1 MMSLILT
8 VGFIA
13 LMFLRV
19 PVSMAI
25 GLSTL
30 LPLILL
36 DRNLIVIPQFM
47 LEGMHSAALLA
58 VPFFILAGNLFNVL
72 GLSRRI
78 WDFAEALVGHLRGGL
93 GHVMVISNMIF
104 AGISG
109 SALADAAGLGV
120 IGIPAMERKGHSRAY
135 ATALTLCSSVIG
147 PMIPPSIN
155 LVIYGVIAQESIGRL
170 FLAGVV
176 PGVIIGVAMMAMV
189 YYLAV
194 TGREVAYTAPRQ
206 PVRKVAKSFLIS
218 SPTLIV
224 PGLVLAGMGFG
235 VLTPTE
241 VGVACS
247 AYAIALGLLYREASL
262 RSIYDCLVDS
272 SRSTVTIMF
281 IIGIS
286 MVAGWIYTYDGVAQA
301 LAETML
307 SLTDNKWVIL
317 LLINVVLL
325 ILGCILEPIP
335 VLILTT
341 PIFLPVVKSLGVDP
355 VHFGIIVN
363 LNMTIGIITPPM
375 GIGLYVMMG
384 IIDVKFED
392 LVRAC
397 LPFMIPLLGC
407 LILFTY
413 VPEISV
419 WLPNLLMGPAR

>member
-8 VGFIA
+8 VGFIV

-25 GLSTL
+25 ALSTIPPL
-30 LPLILL
+30 LLL
-36 DRNLIVIPQFM
+36 DRNLIVLPQFM
-47 LEGMHSAALLA
+47 LEGMTSAPLLA
-58 VPFFILAGNLFNVL
+58 VPFFILAGNLFNVM

-93 GHVMVISNMIF
+93 GHVMVVSNMIF

-155 LVIYGVIAQESIGRL
+155 LVIYGVIAQDSIGRL

-176 PGVIIGVAMMAMV
+176 PGFIIGFTMMGMV

-194 TGREVAYTAPRQ
+194 TGREVAHVAPRP
-206 PVRKVAKSFLIS
+206 PVAVVARSFLTS
-218 SPTLIV
+218 SPTLVV
-224 PGLVLAGMGFG
+224 PFLVLAGMGFG
-235 VLTPTE
+235 VITPTE
-241 VGVACS
+241 VGVACT
-247 AYAIALGLLYREASL
+247 AYALVLGWLYREASL
-262 RSIYDCLVDS
+262 RSVYECFVDS
-272 SRSTVTIMF
+272 SRATVMIMF
-281 IIGIS
+281 IIAVS
-286 MVAGWIYTYDGVAQA
+286 TVAGWIYIYDGVAQT
-301 LAETML
+301 LAEAML
-307 SLTDNKWVIL
+307 SVSGNKWVVL
-317 LLINVVLL
+317 LLINIVLL

-341 PIFLPVVKSLGVDP
+341 PIFLPVVKSLGIDP
-355 VHFGIIVN
+355 IHFGIIVN
-363 LNMTIGIITPPM
+363 LNITIGIITPPM

-384 IIDVKFED
+384 IVDIKFEN

-397 LPFMIPLLGC
+397 IPLLIPLIIC
-407 LILFTY
+407 LLLFTY
-413 VPEISV
+413 VPELSTWFPDLV
-419 WLPNLLMGPAR
+419 MGPVR

>member
-8 VGFIA
+8 VGFVV

-25 GLSTL
+25 ALSTIP
-30 LPLILL
+30 PLVLL

-47 LEGMHSAALLA
+47 LEGMTSAPLLA
-58 VPFFILAGNLFNVL
+58 VPFFILAGNLFNVM

-78 WDFAEALVGHLRGGL
+78 WDFAVSLVGHLRGGL
-93 GHVMVISNMIF
+93 GHVMVVSNMIF

-176 PGVIIGVAMMAMV
+176 PGFIIGFVMMGMV
-189 YYLAV
+189 YYLAM
-194 TGREVAYTAPRQ
+194 TGREVAHVAPRQ
-206 PVRKVAKSFLIS
+206 PPAVVARSFLTS
-218 SPTLIV
+218 SPTLVV
-224 PGLVLAGMGFG
+224 PFLVLAGMGFG
-235 VLTPTE
+235 IITPTE
-241 VGVACS
+241 VGVACTG
-247 AYAIALGLLYREASL
+247 YALVLGWLYREASL
-262 RSIYDCLVDS
+262 RSVYECFVDS
-272 SRSTVTIMF
+272 SRATIMIMF
-281 IIGIS
+281 IIAVS
-286 MVAGWIYTYDGVAQA
+286 TVAGWIYVYDGVAQT
-301 LAETML
+301 LAEAML
-307 SLTDNKWVIL
+307 SVSDNKWVVL
-317 LLINVVLL
+317 LLINIVLL

-341 PIFLPVVKSLGVDP
+341 PIFLPVVKTLGVDP
-355 VHFGIIVN
+355 IQFGIIVN
-363 LNMTIGIITPPM
+363 LNITIGIITPPM

-384 IIDVKFED
+384 IVDIKFED

-397 LPFMIPLLGC
+397 LPFLIPLIAC
-407 LILFTY
+407 LLLFTY
-413 VPEISV
+413 VPALSTWFPDLV
-419 WLPNLLMGPAR
+419 MGPAR

>member
-8 VGFIA
+8 AGFLL

-25 GLSTL
+25 ALSTIPPL
-30 LPLILL
+30 LLL

-47 LEGMHSAALLA
+47 LEGMTSAPLLA
-58 VPFFILAGNLFNVL
+58 VPFFILAGNLFNTM

-78 WDFAEALVGHLRGGL
+78 WSFAESLVGHLRGGL
-93 GHVMVISNMIF
+93 GHVMVVSNMIF

-176 PGVIIGVAMMAMV
+176 PGFIIGFAMMAMV

-194 TGREVAYTAPRQ
+194 SGRETAHVGKRQ
-206 PVRKVAKSFLIS
+206 PLPIVAKSFVTS
-218 SPTLIV
+218 SPTLVV
-224 PGLVLAGMGFG
+224 PILILAGMGAG
-235 VLTPTE
+235 VITPTE
-241 VGVACS
+241 VGVACA
-247 AYAIALGLLYREASL
+247 AYALALGCLYREASL
-262 RSIYDCLVDS
+262 RSVYECFVDS
-272 SRSTVTIMF
+272 ARATVTIMF
-281 IIGIS
+281 IIAVS
-286 MVAGWIYTYDGVAQA
+286 TVAGWIYVYDGVAHT

-307 SLTDNKWVIL
+307 SITENKWVIL
-317 LLINVVLL
+317 LLINIVLL
-325 ILGCILEPIP
+325 VLGCILEPIP

-341 PIFLPVVKSLGVDP
+341 PIFLPVVKSLGIDAI
-355 VHFGIIVN
+355 HFGIMVN
-363 LNMTIGIITPPM
+363 LNITIGIITPPM

-384 IIDVKFED
+384 IVDIKFEA

-397 LPFMIPLLGC
+397 VPFLLPLIACLL
-407 LILFTY
+407 LFTY
-413 VPEISV
+413 VPELST
-419 WLPNLLMGPAR
+419 WLPNLVMGPAR